1 MVHKHQCSLVLSA
14 HRQQV
19 QTRSILKS
27 SLQDLDEVG
36 SHGLASHRFE
46 SVKEDLVRQIHLKHS
61 PYYKLSDAEINIPTP
76 CYLQFV
82 RN

>member
-27 SLQDLDEVG
+27 SLQDLDELG

-46 SVKEDLVRQIHLKHS
+46 LVRE
-61 PYYKLSDAEINIPTP
+61 D
-76 CYLQFV
+76 
-82 RN
+82 